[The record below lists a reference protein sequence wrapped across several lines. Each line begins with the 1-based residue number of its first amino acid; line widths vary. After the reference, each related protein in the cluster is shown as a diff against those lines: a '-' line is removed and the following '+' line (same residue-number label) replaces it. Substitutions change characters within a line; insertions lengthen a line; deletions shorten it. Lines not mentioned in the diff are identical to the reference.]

1 MMKRKLEIWTF
12 FTFAL
17 LALFIVFLIY
27 PLFGILQQSVID
39 ENGRFTLEQFHKFFT
54 NPYYSS
60 TILNSF
66 TVTIAITVS
75 TLILGIPFA
84 YLHQPLVGHSMISK
98 QGMHRVFLC
107 PYMNNKGENRKAYN
121 RVGIIFKFLTNEKSI
136 FVCIFSYHISFLWGI
151 S

>member
-17 LALFIVFLIY
+17 LALFLVFLIY

-75 TLILGIPFA
+75 TLVLGIPFA
-84 YLHQPLVGHSMISK
+84 YLHQAFGRAFYDKHKRNVYAFF
-98 QGMHRVFLC
+98 VF
-107 PYMNNKGENRKAYN
+107 Y
-121 RVGIIFKFLTNEKSI
+121 SI
-136 FVCIFSYHISFLWGI
+136 VTK
-151 S
+151 